1 MAIPSDKRQ
10 SYLARQVGSLAIA
23 EVSTRNSMSRVRAAS
38 WHNQLLRLGVAL
50 PLFAIHDLGL
60 IISGNGA
67 LIPAETAGPAGDAGY
82 RQLLSQLAE
91 AELCQGNSSWR
102 MRDDLVAVLLSKL
115 LQGPWQRWPDRRSWV
130 GYENLP
136 MDPGTYLGADPLSH
150 FNAFDVG
157 PLVSFRQHLVT
168 HRLYILTAV
177 EQIDLDT
184 LSLLGMFHD
193 PAAAGLVDL
202 ADLHNVFS
210 TPEANGVVNFS
221 MDLLPSVLETKR
233 QSGAQTF
240 SIDGYASIE
249 RRGGVDAIVLS
260 EFAYD
265 DDIFERKVIDNE
277 LYYYGHEKQRVDD
290 RAIHYLLIDS
300 SASMRGD
307 RQVFGRGL
315 ALTLSKKLALQ
326 GHDVWL
332 RFFDSRL
339 YGLMRVSQNSE
350 AAIPYLLCFR
360 SERGRNYGRVFRQL
374 VAELKRLARDERRQ
388 IVVYVITHG
397 QCHPEPHVVEELS
410 QLADIYGVFI
420 LPSSALH
427 LEYLDYLKKYQI
439 VERESLA
446 SREGSVDRAMEIID
460 DATATNSV
468 LGDS

>member
-1 MAIPSDKRQ
+1 MAIPADKRQ
-10 SYLARQVGSLAIA
+10 SYLGRQVGSLAIA
-23 EVSTRNSMSRVRAAS
+23 EVGTRNSMSLVKAAS
-38 WHNQLLRLGVAL
+38 WHNHLLRLGLAL
-50 PLFAIHDLGL
+50 PLFVVHDLGL
-60 IISGNGA
+60 VLSGNGG
-67 LIPAETAGPAGDAGY
+67 LRTFTETGPAGDRGY
-82 RQLLSQLAE
+82 RQLLSQLSE
-91 AELCQGNSSWR
+91 AELCKGNSSWR

-115 LQGPWQRWPDRRSWV
+115 LQGPWQRWSGRRSWV
-130 GYENLP
+130 GSEALP
-136 MDPGTYLGADPLSH
+136 LDPGTYANVDTTARFNEFDANPLY
-150 FNAFDVG
+150 
-157 PLVSFRQHLVT
+157 SFRLHLVT
-168 HRLYILTAV
+168 HRLYLLTAV

-193 PAAAGLVDL
+193 PAAAGMVDL

-233 QSGAQTF
+233 QSGVQTF

-260 EFAYD
+260 EFAYE

-277 LYYYGHEKQRVDD
+277 LYYYGHEKQQVDD
-290 RAIHYLLIDS
+290 RAIHYILVDS

-315 ALTLSKKLALQ
+315 ALTLSKKLSLQ

-374 VAELKRLARDERRQ
+374 VGELKRLARDERRQ
-388 IVVYVITHG
+388 IVVYLITHG
-397 QCHPEPHVVEELS
+397 QCHPEPQIVEELS

-420 LPSSALH
+420 LPSSGLH
-427 LEYLDYLKKYQI
+427 LEYLDHLRKYQI
-439 VERESLA
+439 VEGESLA

-460 DATATNSV
+460 DATTGGPV
-468 LGDS
+468 PGGG